1 MSRIVEW
8 STGGTLPR
16 MVDIA
21 TVSVVSSAAL
31 AGLTIAANVYGGERQ
46 RRHEADLDFEKRV
59 WERKSEALFEVIRQC
74 RTLADSDAPVDDTN
88 RLAYALDMSK
98 MLDTLHDNLST
109 VEAFASSKC
118 REGLTDLIEALR
130 NGGVKHRHGR
140 DVDHWRGLA
149 ADTSIEETQGRWLY
163 YSWRKQSEAKA
174 VADFDPDLDDLR
186 ARAEHLLEAARES
199 VRRAKD

>member
-1 MSRIVEW
+1 
-8 STGGTLPR
+8 

-21 TVSVVSSAAL
+21 TVSVLSSAAL

-74 RTLADSDAPVDDTN
+74 RSLADSAQSVTDEN
-88 RLAYALDMSK
+88 RLTYALNMSK

-118 REGLTDLIEALR
+118 REELSGFVEALR
-130 NGGVKHRHGR
+130 SGGVKHRHGR
-140 DVDHWRGLA
+140 DVDHWRDLA
-149 ADTSIEETQGRWLY
+149 VETPIHDMQSKMLY
-163 YSWRKQSEAKA
+163 SSWRKQSEAKA

-186 ARAEHLLEAARES
+186 ARAERLLEAARES
-199 VRRAKD
+199 VRRPKD